1 MKILFIF
8 TGGTIGSLERGGV
21 ADVDINVSKSLAQLC
36 PNDDLEFASPFNM
49 LSENANVETLSQ
61 LLNFML
67 AVDYNEFD
75 GVIVTHGS
83 DTLAYTSNLLGL
95 SLGWVSKPVVIT
107 AANYVMTD
115 PRSNARENIIG
126 AVTFIEEVNRGRIPG
141 HGVFVSWTNTG
152 ENTKIHAASRL
163 LEADAYSDSFTSF
176 GNAYGEIIDGR
187 FSAFDTKKS
196 SVGSQLGFLKN
207 RKLTLRSDVLLIHSY
222 VGLDYK
228 NINIDKNVKAVLLK
242 LYHSGTSCMCGGE
255 DDSRSFL
262 YLAKMCKSKGVDLY
276 ITPVKSGNYIYK
288 SAEGFKNTAAM
299 PIYNLSEYT
308 AYTSLLLAYALEGEE
323 RKRVIE
329 ELMNYSS
336 F

>member
-67 AVDYNEFD
+67 AVDYNKFD

-187 FSAFDTKKS
+187 FSAFDTKNS
-196 SVGSQLGFLKN
+196 AGSQLGFLKN

-228 NINIDKNVKAVLLK
+228 NINIDKNIKAVLLK
-242 LYHSGTSCMCGGE
+242 LYHSGTSCMYGGE

-276 ITPVKSGNYIYK
+276 ITPAKSGSYIYK

-308 AYTSLLLAYALEGEE
+308 AYTSLLLAYALEGED